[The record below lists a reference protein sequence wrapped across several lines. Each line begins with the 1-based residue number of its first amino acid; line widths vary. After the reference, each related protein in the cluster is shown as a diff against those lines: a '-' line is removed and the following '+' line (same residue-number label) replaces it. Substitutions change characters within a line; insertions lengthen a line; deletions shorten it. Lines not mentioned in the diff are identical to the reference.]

1 MNTKRVILCL
11 IGVAALLLSGPI
23 MLAQLST
30 GTILGVVK
38 DSSGAVVA
46 GASVTALETDTGQS
60 RTSVTE
66 RDGSYR
72 FDSLSVGT
80 YSVTVAASGFQTSV
94 QSGLTLAVA
103 QSLSTN
109 FTLQVGQATQ
119 TVTVSTTGGT
129 QVDTTTSAL
138 SSLVTPQT
146 IADLPLNGRN
156 YIALTLLQPGVTAT
170 TTAASNGTVSLSSGQ
185 SFSSN
190 GAPVNANNYMLDG
203 AVLTNNQDAT
213 GGSAIGT
220 TLGVDG
226 IEEYRVITNSFAAEY
241 GQKMGSQTML
251 VSKGGTNQ
259 FHGDAFEYLRN
270 SALDARNEFDL
281 NPTTPAAYGHRLPE
295 FRRNQFGGSVGGPI
309 RKDKTFFYG
318 VYEGLRASLGTSS
331 VDTTLNP
338 SCKGAAGQTIT
349 IAECPQLGAASAT
362 IQPQIVPF
370 LALFPA
376 PNLPTLNQYGF
387 VFNQATVENYAQLR
401 LDQTFSAKDSAF
413 LRYTFDQASLE

>member
-23 MLAQLST
+23 MLAQLSA

-295 FRRNQFGGSVGGPI
+295 FRRNQFGGSVGGP
-309 RKDKTFFYG
+309 DQ
-318 VYEGLRASLGTSS
+318 EG
-331 VDTTLNP
+331 
-338 SCKGAAGQTIT
+338 
-349 IAECPQLGAASAT
+349 
-362 IQPQIVPF
+362 
-370 LALFPA
+370 
-376 PNLPTLNQYGF
+376 
-387 VFNQATVENYAQLR
+387 
-401 LDQTFSAKDSAF
+401 
-413 LRYTFDQASLE
+413 